1 MNVNPLDCIL
11 EIYNNKDKV
20 FQEYLDKTDINKI
33 KGYLYFDETI
43 RDLYLNDNI
52 SLIQKNTGKYFKK
65 GKIIS
70 IDENMITIKLSNH
83 YITVNKNNYYIFIKD
98 KKNKLNNREFY
109 KALLNQL

>member
-1 MNVNPLDCIL
+1 MNINPLDCIL

-20 FQEYLDKTDINKI
+20 FQEYLDKNTVNKI
-33 KGYLYFDETI
+33 KGYSYFDE
-43 RDLYLNDNI
+43 RNKDLYLNDNI
-52 SLIQKNTGKYFKK
+52 ILIQKNIGKYFKK

-70 IDENMITIKLSNH
+70 IEEDLITVKLSGY